1 MVMSMRKLI
10 VSIALGVAV
19 LFAMA
24 KTPSLAIETDYASKL
39 PEVVQTLKPG
49 VQLVGYRHGGGT
61 ANTGNA
67 SAIIPA
73 GTTRSAAAATNTTI
87 VRPMAAAVA
96 AITRRATT
104 MAAVISASM
113 VL

>member
-1 MVMSMRKLI
+1 MVVSMRKLI
-10 VSIALGVAV
+10 VTIALGVAV

-49 VQLVGYRHGGGT
+49 VQLVEYRHGGEYRQYRGCVSYYSC
-61 ANTGNA
+61 GYYK
-67 SAIIPA
+67 
-73 GTTRSAAAATNTTI
+73 SAAAATNTTI
-87 VRPMAAAVA
+87 LRPMAAAVA